1 MKPVFRSLVAA
12 AAVVILSPAALDAQ
26 VRAPLGID
34 TRSPHAGVWTINP
47 FSVILGA
54 FNGDVE
60 LNVGTGTT
68 AALSATYGTDDDLL
82 DYSSVDFT
90 FRYYPAELNPQG
102 FSVGVS
108 LGYIHLNRGE
118 EENPAGGVQP
128 KQDETKGPAIGF
140 IGGYTWLLGR
150 SERLAIATG
159 LGMKRIFAKRNEFG
173 DRQQITGTGRLGI
186 GMTF

>member
-1 MKPVFRSLVAA
+1 MKLFARSLLTAA
-12 AAVVILSPAALDAQ
+12 AIVFLCASTLEAQ
-26 VRAPLGID
+26 ERAPLGID
-34 TRSPHAGVWTINP
+34 TRSPHAGIWTINP

-90 FRYYPAELNPQG
+90 FRYYPGELSPKG
-102 FSVGVS
+102 FSVGMS
-108 LGYIHLNRGE
+108 LGYIHLNKGE
-118 EENPAGGVQP
+118 DESGQP
-128 KQDETKGPAIGF
+128 NEDETKGPAIGF

-159 LGMKRIFAKRNEFG
+159 IGLKRIFAEKNEFG
-173 DRQQITGTGRLGI
+173 KREEVTGTGRLGI